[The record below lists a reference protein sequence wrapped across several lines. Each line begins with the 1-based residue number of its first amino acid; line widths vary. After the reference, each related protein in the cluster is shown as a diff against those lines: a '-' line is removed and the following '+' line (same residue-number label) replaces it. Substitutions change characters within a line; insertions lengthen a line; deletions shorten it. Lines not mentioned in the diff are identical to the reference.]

1 MIMFVRIHTHGS
13 DRILA
18 ACDEDIIGMTF
29 EGNGAKITVS
39 EGFYKGESIS
49 EEAYRERMKSITIM
63 NLVGERAVAIAIE
76 EGMVS
81 PDCVMEIGGV
91 SHAQVVLY

>member
-1 MIMFVRIHTHGS
+1 MIMFVRIHTHGN